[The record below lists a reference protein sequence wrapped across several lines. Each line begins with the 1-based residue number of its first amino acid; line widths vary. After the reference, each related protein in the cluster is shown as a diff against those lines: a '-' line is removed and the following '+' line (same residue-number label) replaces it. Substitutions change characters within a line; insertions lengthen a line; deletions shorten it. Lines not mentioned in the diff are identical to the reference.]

1 MHELEIFF
9 VQVQLVLPIPDVLM
23 NDFDWKSFSDP
34 PGRCLNN
41 YYALNH
47 PAKVFSVMS
56 FLQKFSSLMDA
67 FLRSLGV
74 LCIRFVFR
82 LKYRMN

>member
-1 MHELEIFF
+1 MQEHEIIS
-9 VQVQLVLPIPDVLM
+9 VQVLLVLPIPDVLM
-23 NDFDWKSFSDP
+23 NDFDWKSFCDP

-56 FLQKFSSLMDA
+56 FLPKFSSFDGCFSA
-67 FLRSLGV
+67 HLGEQKHEGL
-74 LCIRFVFR
+74 LCIYVW
-82 LKYRMN
+82 NN